1 MWGFLI
7 FKELN
12 MLSTPQAEDM
22 INWTAFTETQNLLGA
37 GFVRVLGYFR
47 EDGMKSVA
55 AIENAFRDLDSA
67 KIVMPA
73 HTLKG
78 ESWQFGAEKL
88 GELAEEI
95 EMAARH
101 FVEIRQDP
109 SELVRQV
116 AGLRLLFE
124 QTLAALD
131 AEVSPLVGRRTQT
144 SPNRFGL
151 RASG

>member
-1 MWGFLI
+1 
-7 FKELN
+7 
-12 MLSTPQAEDM
+12 MLSTPLTEDL
-22 INWTAFTETQNLLGA
+22 INWTAFTETQNLMGA

-67 KIVMPA
+67 KMVMPA

-95 EMAARH
+95 EMRGAAFR
-101 FVEIRQDP
+101 
-109 SELVRQV
+109 
-116 AGLRLLFE
+116 
-124 QTLAALD
+124 
-131 AEVSPLVGRRTQT
+131 
-144 SPNRFGL
+144 
-151 RASG
+151 